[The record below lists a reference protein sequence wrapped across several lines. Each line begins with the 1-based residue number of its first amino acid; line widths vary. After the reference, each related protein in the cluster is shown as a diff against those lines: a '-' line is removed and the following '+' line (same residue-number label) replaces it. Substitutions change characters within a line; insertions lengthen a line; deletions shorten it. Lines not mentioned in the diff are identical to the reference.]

1 MKTVPLAGLEEEV
14 IKMKEGKNRDVLLSP
29 SHASGRRVPLANN
42 LPDVEY
48 FELLPTCTVARR
60 DISGIFLSFS
70 FVFFRCLLCVGKME
84 SALLGQ

>member
-14 IKMKEGKNRDVLLSP
+14 IKMKEGKNRDVLLIP

-42 LPDVEY
+42 LPDV
-48 FELLPTCTVARR
+48 ELLPTCTVARR